1 MITASAI
8 TRGRHSNLWRTVDS
22 DNPLA
27 SLSRS
32 DLVLWHKCDLTHFR
46 RMVLLGAKADF
57 GWRQTEWGDSSL
69 PDGQQR

>member
-32 DLVLWHKCDLTHFR
+32 DLVHWPISTFATLQHY
-46 RMVLLGAKADF
+46 V
-57 GWRQTEWGDSSL
+57 
-69 PDGQQR
+69 